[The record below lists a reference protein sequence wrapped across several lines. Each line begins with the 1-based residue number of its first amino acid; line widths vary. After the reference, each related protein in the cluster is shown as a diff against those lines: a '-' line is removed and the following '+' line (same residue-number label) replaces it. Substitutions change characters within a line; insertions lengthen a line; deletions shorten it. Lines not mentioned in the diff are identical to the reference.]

1 MVLLHGVDKGDTEA
15 ELLAECD
22 LLPDKVGVAT
32 ADEDDECVIE
42 ALEDCDGLCDGEYIG
57 VILYEEDA
65 VERGVVVIAEL
76 IVTLAVVD
84 NDGEPDDDAEIENDS
99 VLVCTDDD
107 VGKGLSD
114 IFGDE
119 LGDGLDEAVGNKLLD
134 GLCDGLLLLDAIP
147 VCDEDRDGDFEGE
160 LDVVTV

>member
-1 MVLLHGVDKGDTEA
+1 MVLLHGVDKDDTEA

-32 ADEDDECVIE
+32 ADAEDDCVIE

-57 VILYEEDA
+57 VILYEEDT

-84 NDGEPDDDAEIENDS
+84 NE
-99 VLVCTDDD
+99 
-107 VGKGLSD
+107 
-114 IFGDE
+114 
-119 LGDGLDEAVGNKLLD
+119 
-134 GLCDGLLLLDAIP
+134 
-147 VCDEDRDGDFEGE
+147 
-160 LDVVTV
+160 